1 MITPLCVAIANWVL
15 SHTGVQSKAAL
26 RASAIG
32 LPITLRDRFGRTQ
45 THQAAAGD
53 REDGYLAFVTRYLGP
68 QRQCTT
74 SLNTAAAGG

>member
-1 MITPLCVAIANWVL
+1 MTAENPNRPLAPQADA
-15 SHTGVQSKAAL
+15 GKAAL

-68 QRQCTT
+68 QRQGAT